1 VLQGEPFVLKVSHE
15 ELLADG
21 RAENDDPAS
30 IVTAMKQLRAE
41 GAGTVIVS
49 RAADPALALPA
60 DGDGDADVVEIH
72 VPPLQPAET
81 RGAGDSMTAG
91 VVASLVRGEPV
102 REALRIGAA
111 CGALNIVRRGLAT
124 GGEAAIRTLAERV
137 ELRPW
142 KE

>member
-1 VLQGEPFVLKVSHE
+1 VSHE

-21 RAENDDPAS
+21 RAESDDAA
-30 IVTAMKQLRAE
+30 AMVGAMMQLRAE

-49 RAADPALALPA
+49 RAGDPALALPA
-60 DGDGDADVVEIH
+60 DGGDQSGDESDVVEIH

-91 VVASLVRGEPV
+91 VVASLVRGDPV

-111 CGALNIVRRGLAT
+111 CGALNIVRRGLGT
-124 GGEAAIRTLAERV
+124 GGEAAIRTLAARV
-137 ELRPW
+137 DLRPW
-142 KE
+142 KD

>member
-1 VLQGEPFVLKVSHE
+1 VVLKVSHE

-21 RAENDDPAS
+21 RAESADPADL
-30 IVTAMKQLRAE
+30 VAAMKQLRAD

-49 RAADPALALPA
+49 RAAEPALALPA
-60 DGDGDADVVEIH
+60 DDGEVLQIRM
-72 VPPLQPAET
+72 PPLQPADP

-91 VVASLVRGEPV
+91 VIASLVRGVPV

-111 CGALNIVRRGLAT
+111 CGALNVVRRGLGT

-137 ELRPW
+137 ELIDW
-142 KE
+142 KG